1 MPCGA
6 KEAGSVYRPRHPQES
21 PFYKLVERFY
31 PQFEAVYEERYQERY
46 GFWRPII
53 GTVVRKFLECGDL
66 KYGFAR
72 VRCPK
77 CREEFFVPFSCRV
90 RCFCPSCHEK
100 RALEKANWVAEH
112 VCAEVSHRQFV
123 FTIPKRL
130 RIYFRFDRRLLG
142 DLCRAAAHT
151 AITVFRSAS
160 GRPDALPGVVGAI
173 QTFGQLIHAHPHIH
187 ALVTEGVFLPESGA
201 FLPLPKLATEPFL
214 KLWEEEVFALLL
226 REAKITEE
234 VVQNIRSWKHS
245 GFSVDQS
252 VRLQAGDSEGIRR
265 LIQYFLRCPF
275 SQARM
280 IEVTEAGKVIYKT
293 EHNAVGRFPEPGD
306 EELKAGPSRNFQVF
320 DPLDFLAEVTQ
331 HIPDREHLIRYYG
344 WYSNKCRGQRAH
356 RPAPAAAT
364 NPAPAQPPTAREARK
379 GWAALI
385 KQIYETDP
393 LCCAKCGAQMKI
405 IAFIERRQTEV
416 IEKILRHCGRWEE
429 SSARGPPVEQER
441 AVG

>member
-1 MPCGA
+1 MLCGA
-6 KEAGSVYRPRHPQES
+6 KEVGGAYRPHHAQQS
-21 PFYKLVERFY
+21 PFYRLVERFY

-66 KYGFAR
+66 KHGFAR

-100 RALEKANWVAEH
+100 RALEKAGWVAEH
-112 VCAEVSHRQFV
+112 VCAEVPHRQFV

-130 RIYFRFDRRLLG
+130 RIYFRFERRLLG
-142 DLCRAAAHT
+142 DLCRAAART
-151 AITVFRSAS
+151 LTTVYRA
-160 GRPDALPGVVGAI
+160 
-173 QTFGQLIHAHPHIH
+173 
-187 ALVTEGVFLPESGA
+187 
-201 FLPLPKLATEPFL
+201 
-214 KLWEEEVFALLL
+214 
-226 REAKITEE
+226 
-234 VVQNIRSWKHS
+234 

-252 VRLQAGDSEGIRR
+252 VRLEAGDSEGIRR

-280 IEVTEAGKVIYKT
+280 IEVTDAGKVIYKT

-306 EELKAGPSRNFQVF
+306 EELMAGPSRNFQVF
-320 DPLDFLAEVTQ
+320 DPLDFPAEVTQ
-331 HIPDREHLIRYYG
+331 HIPDAGEHLIRYYG
-344 WYSNKCRGQRAH
+344 WYSNKSRGQRA
-356 RPAPAAAT
+356 RTLPPAAAGT
-364 NPAPAQPPTAREARK
+364 GLPGRPPTAREARK

-393 LCCAKCGAQMKI
+393 LCCPKCV
-405 IAFIERRQTEV
+405 ER
-416 IEKILRHCGRWEE
+416 K
-429 SSARGPPVEQER
+429 
-441 AVG
+441 